1 MRYPACPYFGSAR
14 HMEEKAWMDMN
25 AIALR
30 SNWRELLDA
39 CLEEGDEATV
49 AELRNFEVWARTE
62 YEIEQWR

>member
-1 MRYPACPYFGSAR
+1 
-14 HMEEKAWMDMN
+14 MEEKAWMDMN